1 MNLKS
6 FINERKYEILLV
18 ALVQHL
24 YIGIFV
30 TDLAFYTEVI
40 WPINMVILG
49 LASVG
54 VFIEKGRTKK
64 SIKNALT
71 FFVVLLPILLPFF
84 RGIMAF
90 MVLLNICYVI
100 YYSFIFLEVFKF
112 LIKPI
117 YINTDIISAT
127 ACGLFLLIEIFV
139 FLFQMWVYRYPHS
152 FKGVDYSD
160 PALTFMDLVYF
171 CSVTLTTIGYG
182 DITPNV
188 YFTKLTTSLIGV
200 AGQCYSVVLVGILI
214 SKFTSNQSK

>member
-84 RGIMAF
+84 RGIM
-90 MVLLNICYVI
+90 
-100 YYSFIFLEVFKF
+100 
-112 LIKPI
+112 
-117 YINTDIISAT
+117 
-127 ACGLFLLIEIFV
+127 
-139 FLFQMWVYRYPHS
+139 
-152 FKGVDYSD
+152 
-160 PALTFMDLVYF
+160 DLWFY
-171 CSVTLTTIGYG
+171 
-182 DITPNV
+182 
-188 YFTKLTTSLIGV
+188 
-200 AGQCYSVVLVGILI
+200 
-214 SKFTSNQSK
+214 